1 MLLSY
6 IVHTFQFPRNQCF
19 RLLLILKIIE
29 NIIIYKVKEVLSK

>member
-6 IVHTFQFPRNQCF
+6 IVHTFQFPSNQCF

-29 NIIIYKVKEVLSK
+29 NIIINKVKEMLK

>member
-6 IVHTFQFPRNQCF
+6 TVHTFQFPSNQCF

-29 NIIIYKVKEVLSK
+29 NIIINKVKEMLK